1 MLCDAEVLSNSKRVQ
16 ELMIELGE
24 LEESIKENYEE
35 WDKLALKL

>member
-1 MLCDAEVLSNSKRVQ
+1 VQ